1 MAARLRMAPNFG
13 PALLKARLAGNSGDF
28 QVLYIE
34 TPTLKQIGALNQTR
48 SDACVSIYL
57 KTTPLTQD
65 IGQARTNLG
74 NLTRTAVTQLEEAGL
89 AKRRIWQLEEHL
101 GILMEDD
108 DFWEHQASSLAILLT
123 PERIHTFRLANDLND
138 MVEVSDR
145 FHLKP
150 LLRAATFAHVAYVLA
165 VSENDV
171 RLVEMSADLPAREI
185 KVPNMPKDAASA
197 VGKKSINESGSGR
210 RLQGL
215 EGQKVRLG
223 QYIRKI
229 DAALRP
235 VLQGSNTPII
245 LASTLPVDAL
255 LRSLTTLPLLEQTI
269 ETSPDRMTPAELAE
283 AARPILDAKYD
294 SQIKAFRASFDE
306 RTGQSRTTTDVADAS
321 RAATFGGIDTLLV
334 DFDSVVIGTVDDE
347 NGAVTFADQHGAASY
362 GIVDEIAGRALRSG
376 AHVMAVRKADI
387 PGGKDLAA
395 ILRYPI

>member
-1 MAARLRMAPNFG
+1 M
-13 PALLKARLAGNSGDF
+13 
-28 QVLYIE
+28 LYIE
-34 TPTLKQIGALNQTR
+34 TPTLKQIGALTQTR

-74 NLTRTAVTQLEEAGL
+74 NLTRTAISQLEEAGL
-89 AKRRIWQLEEHL
+89 PKRRIWLLEEHL

-108 DFWEHQASSLAILLT
+108 DFWEHQASSLAILVT
-123 PERIHTFRLANDLND
+123 PERIHTFRLANELHD

-171 RLVEMSADLPAREI
+171 RLVEMSADMPAREI

-210 RLQGL
+210 RIQGL

-235 VLQGSNTPII
+235 ILKGTDTPVI

-255 LRSLTTLPLLEQTI
+255 FRSLTALPLLPQTI
-269 ETSPDRMTPAELAE
+269 ETSPDQLSPAELAE
-283 AARPILDAKYD
+283 AARPVLDAQYD
-294 SQIKAFRASFDE
+294 SQIKEFHDLFDQ
-306 RTGQSRTTTDVADAS
+306 RRGQNRTTTDVSDAA
-321 RAATFGGIDTLLV
+321 RASTFGGIDTLLV
-334 DFDSVVIGTVDDE
+334 DFDSVTIGTVDDE
-347 NGAVTFADQHGAASY
+347 TGAVTFADQQGASSY
-362 GIVDEIAGRALRSG
+362 GIIDEIAGRALRSG

-387 PGGKDLAA
+387 PGDKDLAA
-395 ILRYPI
+395 ILRYSI

>member
-1 MAARLRMAPNFG
+1 M
-13 PALLKARLAGNSGDF
+13 
-28 QVLYIE
+28 LYIE
-34 TPTLKQIGALNQTR
+34 TPTLKKIGALNQVR

-65 IGQARTNLG
+65 VGQSRTNLS
-74 NLTRTAVTQLEEAGL
+74 NLLKAAVTQLEEVGL
-89 AKRRIWQLEEHL
+89 PKRRIWLLEEHF
-101 GILMEDD
+101 GILLEDD
-108 DFWEHQASSLAILLT
+108 DFWEHQASSLAILAS
-123 PERIHTFRLANDLND
+123 PERIHTFRLANDLQD

-165 VSENDV
+165 VSENAV
-171 RLVEMSADLPAREI
+171 RLVEMSADMPAREI

-229 DAALRP
+229 EAALRP
-235 VLQGSNTPII
+235 VLQGTDLPVI

-255 LRSLTTLPLLEQTI
+255 LRSLTALPLLPQTI

-283 AARPILDAKYD
+283 AARPVLDAQYD
-294 SQIKAFRASFDE
+294 SQIKAFHEAFDQ
-306 RTGQSRTTTDVADAS
+306 RSGQSRTTTDISDAA

-334 DFDSVVIGTVDDE
+334 DFDSVSAGTVDDE
-347 NGAVTFADQHGAASY
+347 SGAVTFADQSGAASY

-376 AHVMAVRKADI
+376 AQVMAVRKADI

>member
-1 MAARLRMAPNFG
+1 M
-13 PALLKARLAGNSGDF
+13 
-28 QVLYIE
+28 LYIE
-34 TPTLKQIGALNQTR
+34 TPTLKQIGALHRTR

-65 IGQARTNLG
+65 IGQSRTNLG
-74 NLTRTAVTQLEEAGL
+74 NLVRTAITQLEEAGL
-89 AKRRIWQLEEHL
+89 PKRRIWPLEEHL
-101 GILMEDD
+101 GLLLEDD
-108 DFWEHQASSLAILLT
+108 DFWEHQASSLAILVS
-123 PERIHTFRLANDLND
+123 PERIHTFRLANDLHD

-150 LLRAATFAHVAYVLA
+150 LLRAVTFAHVAYVLA
-165 VSENDV
+165 VSENAV
-171 RLVEMSADLPAREI
+171 RLVEMSANLPAREI

-210 RLQGL
+210 RIQGL
-215 EGQKVRLG
+215 EGQKIRLG
-223 QYIRKI
+223 QYIRQI

-235 VLQGSNTPII
+235 ILKGSDTPVI

-255 LRSLTTLPLLEQTI
+255 FRSLTALPLLPQTI

-283 AARPILDAKYD
+283 AARPVLDAQYD
-294 SQIKAFRASFDE
+294 SQIKDFHEVFE
-306 RTGQSRTTTDVADAS
+306 QRTGQSRTTTDVSDAS

-334 DFDSVVIGTVDDE
+334 DFDSVSAGTVDDE
-347 NGAVTFADQHGAASY
+347 TGAITFAEQPGAASY
-362 GIVDEIAGRALRSG
+362 GIIDEIAGRALNSG

-387 PGGKDLAA
+387 PGGKELAA